1 MGEGT
6 AHVLVVEDD
15 PQVGR
20 SVELVLA
27 RAGYVVKSMTDPI
40 EALMWAID
48 EDTRVDLV
56 IADVVMPVI
65 SGPELAEALWIKLP
79 DVPVIY
85 MTGYDD
91 HPALDPARTSGS
103 PWLRK
108 PFEGGALLECVS
120 AVLGNA
126 R

>member
-1 MGEGT
+1 MGERT

-15 PQVGR
+15 HHVGL
-20 SVELVLA
+20 SVELVLQ

-48 EDTRVDLV
+48 KDTQVDLV
-56 IADVVMPVI
+56 ITDVVMPMV

-79 DVPVIY
+79 EVPVIY

-91 HPALDPARTSGS
+91 HPALDPAPTSRS
-103 PWLRK
+103 RWLRK
-108 PFEGGALLECVS
+108 PFVGDALLQCVRS
-120 AVLGNA
+120 VLGQA
-126 R
+126 G